1 MQQDVDIC
9 PAVISDDRTLAF
21 SKPNKTSRLERD
33 LKIVAPKSIPGL
45 TSLNRKITA
54 AADAAEDVRFAAI
67 CLLHDV
73 DATFSAGRR
82 EGIDCGNAPS

>member
-1 MQQDVDIC
+1 MIAPLYSQSPTRPRD
-9 PAVISDDRTLAF
+9 
-21 SKPNKTSRLERD
+21 SRP
-33 LKIVAPKSIPGL
+33 KIVAPKKSIPGL